1 MDTHTTNISELP
13 IDRVPI
19 NEELPEQQMNSPQSN
34 EHIMDTNIPIQQQK
48 RVHFNNEIQQHD
60 TTTKM
65 NITITHKIIILAT
78 LLFIIFNETYIR
90 NYIMNIL
97 VVIFGKY
104 LKEND
109 VISKSGIVFYGLTY
123 GLVLY
128 IVTLVI
134 DIESLF

>member
-78 LLFIIFNETYIR
+78 LLFIIFNEAYIR

>member
-128 IVTLVI
+128 IVTLII

>member
-1 MDTHTTNISELP
+1 MDPHTTNISELP

-19 NEELPEQQMNSPQSN
+19 NEELPEQEMNSHHSN
-34 EHIMDTNIPIQQQK
+34 EHIMDATIPIQQQK
-48 RVHFNNEIQQHD
+48 QVHFNNEIQQHD

-78 LLFIIFNETYIR
+78 LLFIIFNETYIK

-104 LKEND
+104 LKENSG
-109 VISKSGIVFYGLTY
+109 VSKSGIIFYGLTY

>member
-13 IDRVPI
+13 IDTLPI
-19 NEELPEQQMNSPQSN
+19 NQELPEQQMNSPQSN

-48 RVHFNNEIQQHD
+48 HVHFNNEIQQYD

-78 LLFIIFNETYIR
+78 LLFIIFNETYIK

-97 VVIFGKY
+97 VVVFGQY
-104 LKEND
+104 LKENNI
-109 VISKSGIVFYGLTY
+109 ISKSGIVFYGLTY

-128 IVTLVI
+128 IVTLII

>member
-13 IDRVPI
+13 IDTLPI

-48 RVHFNNEIQQHD
+48 HVHFNNEIQQYD

-65 NITITHKIIILAT
+65 NINITHKIIILAT
-78 LLFIIFNETYIR
+78 LLFIIFNETYIK

-97 VVIFGKY
+97 VVVFGQY
-104 LKEND
+104 LKENN

-128 IVTLVI
+128 IVTLII

>member
-13 IDRVPI
+13 IDTIPI
-19 NEELPEQQMNSPQSN
+19 NEELPEQQMNSHQSN

-48 RVHFNNEIQQHD
+48 RVHFDNEIQQYD

-78 LLFIIFNETYIR
+78 LLFIIFNETYIK

-97 VVIFGKY
+97 VVIFGQY
-104 LKEND
+104 LKENNA
-109 VISKSGIVFYGLTY
+109 ISKSGIIFYGLTY